1 MSEGRLFQ
9 WLEQRGAGVLLHPTS
24 FPGKEGIGTLGEES
38 HRFLDFLQ
46 AAGMHFWQICPLGPT
61 GYGDSPYQC
70 FSAFAGNP
78 YLINLEEMMERGFLT
93 EAELEPVRKLP
104 QDKVDFG
111 ALWQAKWKLLARAHQ
126 RFVAAGRPDWD
137 GESFEDF
144 VAREKSWLEP
154 YALFMAI
161 KSQNGGNAWTEWPP
175 EQRSYA
181 RASQLAGLAKL
192 VDKDRDAQRFYQYVF
207 FSQWQA
213 LRIEAQ
219 RRGIQIIGDM
229 PIFVS
234 ADSAD
239 VWANPELFDLDEKTG
254 KPRHMAGVPP
264 DYFSE
269 DGQLWGNPLY
279 IWQRHADTQYTWW
292 LARLNAAFQLY
303 DILRIDHFRGFDEYW
318 EIPTPAVNAR
328 SGKWRPGPGMDFFR
342 AIQVAFPGA
351 KIIAEDLGL
360 LSPSV
365 LKLRDG
371 AGLPGMAVLQ
381 FAFGGKADNSYL
393 PHNTTNNCVI
403 YAGTHDNDTTKGWYA
418 AADEKTKDHVRRY
431 LKVNGSDISWDLV
444 RAAYA
449 ATPRLA
455 IVTLQDLL
463 NLGSEARFNRPGKP
477 AGNWQ
482 WRYRP
487 EQLETLFGS
496 TAKYLKDLAGMYGR
510 LPDTE

>member
-24 FPGKEGIGTLGEES
+24 FPGKEGVGTLGEEA

-46 AAGMHFWQICPLGPT
+46 AAGMRYWQICPLGPT

-78 YLINLEEMMERGFLT
+78 YLIDLQEVMERGFLT
-93 EAELEPVRKLP
+93 DAELEPVRALP
-104 QDKVDFG
+104 RDKVDFG
-111 ALWQAKWKLLARAHQ
+111 RLWETKWKLLARAHQ
-126 RFVAAGRPDWD
+126 RFVAAGRPDWNGD
-137 GESFEDF
+137 SFEDF

-161 KSQNGGNAWTEWPP
+161 KGQNGGNAWTEWPA
-175 EQRSYA
+175 EQRSYTKA
-181 RASQLAGLAKL
+181 LQLAGLMKL
-192 VDKDRDAQRFYQYVF
+192 VEKERDAQRFYQYVF
-207 FSQWQA
+207 FAQWQA
-213 LRIEAQ
+213 LRTEAQ
-219 RRGIQIIGDM
+219 RRRIQIIGDM
-229 PIFVS
+229 PIFVA

-254 KPRHMAGVPP
+254 KPRNVAGVPP
-264 DYFSE
+264 DYFSA

-279 IWQRHADTQYTWW
+279 VWQRHADTKYTWW
-292 LARLNAAFQLY
+292 MARLGAAFQMY

-318 EIPTPAVNAR
+318 QIPFPAKTAR
-328 SGKWRPGPGMDFFR
+328 GGKWQPGPGLDFFR
-342 AIQVAFPGA
+342 AIQLAFPGA

-365 LKLRDG
+365 LKLRDA

-381 FAFGGKADNSYL
+381 FAFGGKADNTYL
-393 PHNTTNNCVI
+393 PHNTETNCVI

-418 AADEKTKDHVRRY
+418 TTDDKTKDHVRRY
-431 LKVNGSDISWDLV
+431 LKVNGAEIAWDLI
-444 RAAYA
+444 RAAYG

-463 NLGSEARFNRPGKP
+463 SLGTEARFNKPGVP

-482 WRYRP
+482 WRYR
-487 EQLETLFGS
+487 EAQLETLFGS
-496 TAKYLKDLAGMYGR
+496 TAKYLKDLGQLYGR
-510 LPDTE
+510 VPDE